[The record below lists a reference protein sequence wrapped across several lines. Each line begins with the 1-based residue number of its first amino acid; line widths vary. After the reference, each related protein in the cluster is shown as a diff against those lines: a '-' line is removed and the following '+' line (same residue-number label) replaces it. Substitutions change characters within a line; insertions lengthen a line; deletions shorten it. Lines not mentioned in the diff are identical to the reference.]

1 MSIPASDEQT
11 ASHLFWITEGGRK
24 VLALVDMSEGV
35 GDHIWTDSVV
45 LEDCCLIL
53 TGSSMR
59 ILSEIFPLKYSCP

>member
-1 MSIPASDEQT
+1 MTIPASDDQT
-11 ASHLFWITEGGRK
+11 ASHLFWITERGRK

-35 GDHIWTDSVV
+35 GDHIWTDSIV